1 MFDLVH
7 LTVNSLAIANVYG
20 LANITISYFD
30 MILDYLVTII
40 VSIII
45 ALILRVPLMPS
56 NRYSF
61 DVSAIF
67 PTPIIAMG
75 ILSFFLVLNY
85 TFTFNGLLLAV
96 IIGVCSGLFVK
107 YLFNY
112 IFPSPA
118 KGEGINE

>member
-7 LTVNSLAIANVYG
+7 LTVNSLATANVYG

-30 MILDYLVTII
+30 MILDYLVAIV

-56 NRYSF
+56 DRYSF

-75 ILSFFLVLNY
+75 IFSFFLVLNY
-85 TFTFNGLLLAV
+85 TFTFNGLLLAA
-96 IIGVCSGLFVK
+96 IIGICSGLFVK

-112 IFPSPA
+112 IFPSP
-118 KGEGINE
+118 EGGDDINE

>member
-7 LTVNSLAIANVYG
+7 LTVNSLATANVYG

-30 MILDYLVTII
+30 MILDYLVAI
-40 VSIII
+40 VISIII

-56 NRYSF
+56 DRYSF
-61 DVSAIF
+61 NVSAIF

-75 ILSFFLVLNY
+75 IFSFFLVLNY
-85 TFTFNGLLLAV
+85 TFTFNGLLLAA
-96 IIGVCSGLFVK
+96 IIGICSGLFVK

-112 IFPSPA
+112 IFPSP
-118 KGEGINE
+118 EGGG

>member
-1 MFDLVH
+1 MIDLVH
-7 LTVNSLAIANVYG
+7 LTVNSLAMANVYG

-30 MILDYLVTII
+30 MILDYLVAI
-40 VSIII
+40 VISIII

-56 NRYSF
+56 DRYSF
-61 DVSAIF
+61 NVSAIF

-75 ILSFFLVLNY
+75 IFSFFLVLNY

-107 YLFNY
+107 YLFSY

-118 KGEGINE
+118 EGDDINE

>member
-7 LTVNSLAIANVYG
+7 LSVNSLASANVYG

-30 MILDYLVTII
+30 MILDYLVAI
-40 VSIII
+40 VISIII

-56 NRYSF
+56 DRYSF

-75 ILSFFLVLNY
+75 VLSFFLVLNY

-107 YLFNY
+107 YLFNH
-112 IFPSPA
+112 IFPSP
-118 KGEGINE
+118 EGGDDINE

>member
-7 LTVNSLAIANVYG
+7 LTVNSLATANVYG

-30 MILDYLVTII
+30 MILDYLVAIV

-56 NRYSF
+56 DRYSF
-61 DVSAIF
+61 A
-67 PTPIIAMG
+67 
-75 ILSFFLVLNY
+75 
-85 TFTFNGLLLAV
+85 FNGLLLAA
-96 IIGVCSGLFVK
+96 IIGICSGLFVK

-112 IFPSPA
+112 IFPSPER
-118 KGEGINE
+118 GDDINE

>member
-7 LTVNSLAIANVYG
+7 LTVNSLATANVYG

-30 MILDYLVTII
+30 MILDYLVAIV

-61 DVSAIF
+61 NVSAIF

-75 ILSFFLVLNY
+75 IFSFFLVLNY
-85 TFTFNGLLLAV
+85 TFTFNGLLLAA
-96 IIGVCSGLFVK
+96 IIGICSCLFVK

-118 KGEGINE
+118 KGEDINE